1 VLDIIIFFNAIWDT
15 LRILRR
21 SFTPALT
28 QPLLTAAVLTALY
41 GGYNCVHESSIA
53 QGLWVAFFES
63 NAARATRLRERE
75 DAVLQ
80 AELRDLAQSNKVIDQ
95 LLGSLI
101 EQTPNVARVRLD
113 VIHNGVTGVTGLGLL
128 RYDTTNS
135 VAGAGHDRGPLVQ
148 NRPLTEW
155 GDFLPDMLG
164 GRCRVY
170 NADDLRSD
178 AIRSRMETLNV
189 GTILG
194 CPVADVQGRLL
205 GAVFMLWDAGMRIPD
220 GVDLTALKTR
230 GREIGSQVGAVLDL
244 RAAHTPRDGL

>member
-1 VLDIIIFFNAIWDT
+1 MLEIIIFFNTISDT
-15 LRILRR
+15 LRHIRGPVGR
-21 SFTPALT
+21 ALA
-28 QPLLTAAVLTALY
+28 QPVLTAALLTGLY
-41 GGYNCVHESSIA
+41 AGYHCIHESSVV
-53 QGLWVAFFES
+53 QGIWVAFFES

-80 AELRDLAQSNKVIDQ
+80 TELRDLAKSNRVIDQ
-95 LLGSLI
+95 LLGSLL
-101 EQTPNVARVRLD
+101 EQAPNVARVRLD

-135 VAGAGHDRGPLVQ
+135 VAGAGHESGPLVQ

-155 GDFLPDMLG
+155 SDFLPDMLA

-170 NADDLRSD
+170 LAEQLQSIPVRASL
-178 AIRSRMETLNV
+178 ETLNV

-205 GAVFMLWDAGMRIPD
+205 GAVFLLWDAGVRIPD
-220 GVDLTALKTR
+220 GIDLTQLKTR
-230 GREIGSQVGAVLDL
+230 GREVGSQIGTALDL
-244 RAAHTPRDGL
+244 RTQHAPRDGY

>member
-1 VLDIIIFFNAIWDT
+1 MFFNAILDT
-15 LRILRR
+15 SRVLWRP
-21 SFTPALT
+21 FTRALT
-28 QPLLTAAVLTALY
+28 QPLLTAAMLTALY
-41 GGYNCVHESSIA
+41 GGYNCIHESSIV

-63 NAARATRLRERE
+63 NAARASRLRERE

-80 AELRDLAQSNKVIDQ
+80 TELRDLAKSNKVIDQ

-101 EQTPNVARVRLD
+101 DQGPNVARVRLD

-135 VAGAGHDRGPLVQ
+135 VPGAGHDRGPLVQ

-155 GDFLPDMLG
+155 GDFLPDMLA

-170 NADDLRSD
+170 IADELQSD
-178 AIRSRMETLNV
+178 VIRNRMETLNV

-205 GAVFMLWDAGMRIPD
+205 GAVFMLWDSGMRIPD
-220 GVDLTALKTR
+220 GVDLTLLKTR
-230 GREIGSQVGAVLDL
+230 GREIGSQIGAVLDL
-244 RAAHTPRDGL
+244 RAGHTPRDGY